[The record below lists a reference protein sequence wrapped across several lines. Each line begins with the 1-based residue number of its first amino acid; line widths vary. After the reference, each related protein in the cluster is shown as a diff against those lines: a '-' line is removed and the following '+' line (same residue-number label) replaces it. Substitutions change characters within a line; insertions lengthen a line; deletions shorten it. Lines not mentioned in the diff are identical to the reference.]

1 MERDPSWPT
10 KERKKEKKE
19 KTTLGRTYV
28 RLIWHCSAPHCMY
41 IGWCKLRR
49 GRSEEGDRGKGSA
62 NVRSWREGGRD
73 GGKEREK
80 HAEVAEKTMS
90 PEEGN

>member
-1 MERDPSWPT
+1 
-10 KERKKEKKE
+10 
-19 KTTLGRTYV
+19 
-28 RLIWHCSAPHCMY
+28 MY